1 MADALERVLQLVAEG
16 RLTAEE
22 AAPLLDALEAA
33 APPPTAPP
41 APGESAPTGDGGP
54 GSAVRIEVSDGGR
67 KVINLRVPLA
77 LGKTAIE
84 VINELSDGDP
94 IIAVAQSG
102 SWKMRSAPTWRTP
115 SPPPGGARPRC
126 TASTSWWCTPG

>member
-33 APPPTAPP
+33 QAPPPTAPA
-41 APGESAPTGDGGP
+41 APGEPGSMAGAGP

-77 LGKTAIE
+77 L
-84 VINELSDGDP
+84 
-94 IIAVAQSG
+94 
-102 SWKMRSAPTWRTP
+102 
-115 SPPPGGARPRC
+115 
-126 TASTSWWCTPG
+126 

>member
-1 MADALERVLQLVAEG
+1 VADALERVLQLVAEG

-33 APPPTAPP
+33 QAPPPTAPAAPEEPGP
-41 APGESAPTGDGGP
+41 AADAGP

-77 LGKTAIE
+77 LGKTAISSVPGISE
-84 VINELSDGDP
+84 ATSERIREAINAGITGPVLHVEDEKGDGIRVVIE
-94 IIAVAQSG
+94 
-102 SWKMRSAPTWRTP
+102 
-115 SPPPGGARPRC
+115 
-126 TASTSWWCTPG
+126 